1 MLLVSYRQMNSNR
14 LVKIG
19 RDTLAG
25 LSLLQSLHA
34 CCMASLTSVDESAFS
49 HVENLQN
56 LYLFTTGLE
65 EPPLDFSLSFLS
77 NLVNLDLHSSRI
89 GSLAFGAFG
98 GLPSVQSLS
107 LSGNQISSIAAGAF
121 SGLSSL
127 TGLSLDSIQLSSLS
141 AEAFTGLASL
151 QTLNMQNNQLTII
164 LPNTF
169 RDLGSLIS
177 L

>member
-1 MLLVSYRQMNSNR
+1 
-14 LVKIG
+14 
-19 RDTLAG
+19 
-25 LSLLQSLHA
+25 
-34 CCMASLTSVDESAFS
+34 
-49 HVENLQN
+49 
-56 LYLFTTGLE
+56 
-65 EPPLDFSLSFLS
+65 
-77 NLVNLDLHSSRI
+77 
-89 GSLAFGAFG
+89 
-98 GLPSVQSLS
+98 
-107 LSGNQISSIAAGAF
+107 
-121 SGLSSL
+121 L